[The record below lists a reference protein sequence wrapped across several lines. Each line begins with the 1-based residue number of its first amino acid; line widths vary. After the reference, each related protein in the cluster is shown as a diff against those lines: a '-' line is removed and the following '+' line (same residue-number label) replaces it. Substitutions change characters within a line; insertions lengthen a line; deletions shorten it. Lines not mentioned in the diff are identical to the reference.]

1 MRVIARLVIPV
12 VVAVAM
18 AVLAAGAGAQEIP
31 TARIAVLD
39 YQRLLRDS
47 SSAVDIKAQIARQR
61 QIYQSDI
68 TKQEQE
74 LRDADQELARQR
86 TILAPEAF
94 AQKRRQFEERVA
106 GIQQSVQARKRDL
119 DRAYDFGIK
128 QVQQALVGIITELA
142 EERGFNLILSR
153 QQIVYADKALD
164 ISDEVIGQFEER
176 VAGIQQ
182 SVQARKRDLDRAY
195 DFGIKQVQQALV
207 GIITELAEERG
218 FNLIL
223 SRQQIVYADK
233 ALDISDEVLVRLND
247 RLPKVTVPLAQ
258 E

>member
-1 MRVIARLVIPV
+1 MQVIARLVIPAI
-12 VVAVAM
+12 VAAAT
-18 AVLAAGAGAQEIP
+18 AVLAVGPSAIAQEIP
-31 TARIAVLD
+31 PARVAVLD

-61 QIYQSDI
+61 QIYQSEI

-94 AQKRRQFEERVA
+94 AQKRREFEERVA
-106 GIQQSVQARKRDL
+106 GIQRSVQARKRDL
-119 DRAYDFGIK
+119 DQAYDFGIK

-153 QQIVYADKALD
+153 QQIVYADKAL
-164 ISDEVIGQFEER
+164 
-176 VAGIQQ
+176 
-182 SVQARKRDLDRAY
+182 
-195 DFGIKQVQQALV
+195 
-207 GIITELAEERG
+207 
-218 FNLIL
+218 N
-223 SRQQIVYADK
+223 
-233 ALDISDEVLVRLND
+233 ISDEVLVRLND

>member
-1 MRVIARLVIPV
+1 MHMISRHIVRV
-12 VVAVAM
+12 VVAVATV
-18 AVLAAGAGAQEIP
+18 VLAVDAGAQEIP

-61 QIYQSDI
+61 QIYQSEI

-86 TILAPEAF
+86 TILSPEAF
-94 AQKRRQFEERVA
+94 AQKRRDFEERVA

-128 QVQQALVGIITELA
+128 QVQQTLVGIITELA

-153 QQIVYADKALD
+153 QQIVYADKTL
-164 ISDEVIGQFEER
+164 
-176 VAGIQQ
+176 
-182 SVQARKRDLDRAY
+182 
-195 DFGIKQVQQALV
+195 
-207 GIITELAEERG
+207 
-218 FNLIL
+218 N
-223 SRQQIVYADK
+223 
-233 ALDISDEVLVRLND
+233 ISDEVLVRLND